1 MLMINFTY
9 VKTGLITIGLLAAS
23 ALFAPVANAAPK
35 DLSDLNS
42 DGIIDLADLTLF
54 SANYLE
60 RNWETVDW
68 CLFYDNT
75 MAGEPFDGNST
86 DYYLKRFK
94 LLLTFIRDFE
104 DCDGG
109 GDPDPDPL
117 LLKLEN
123 QPKFLLRAAE
133 SKDGTGNFYF
143 TDPRVGSLYIYDSS
157 LLLINELKGLD
168 KPLAVAVNDQAHI
181 FIGNDGRDNIEVYDP
196 ADGNMLAIFG
206 EGLVQMPTA
215 ITFDADGN
223 IYVTD
228 SRNHNI
234 RVFDTAYNLIRT
246 IGSNGEGDS
255 ELSFPMDTEVIS
267 WNDGGT
273 MVQEVAVADQGNKRI
288 QFYDIEGNHLYSI
301 SEMEPPPPPPGV
313 QCGWFNPDPE
323 CFAPEFGQLQA
334 LSVDASGNLHALDLF
349 QGSVLVLNPGTG
361 EFIRGYGEYGNGPGF
376 LKLPM
381 DVLISSGGQS
391 IVTSGDRSRIE
402 VLTTP

>member
-1 MLMINFTY
+1 MLS
-9 VKTGLITIGLLAAS
+9 LLAAIV
-23 ALFAPVANAAPK
+23 LFAPIANAAPK

-42 DGIIDLADLTLF
+42 DGVVDFTDLTIF
-54 SANYLE
+54 STNYLE

-75 MAGEPFDGNST
+75 MAGEPYEGNST
-86 DYYLKRFK
+86 SYYLKRFK

-109 GDPDPDPL
+109 GGGGGGGGGDPL

-133 SKDGTGNFYF
+133 SKDGSGNFYF
-143 TDPRVGSLYIYDSS
+143 TDPRVGSLYIYDST
-157 LLLINELKGLD
+157 LYLTHEIKGLD
-168 KPLAVAVNDQAHI
+168 KPLAVAVNDEAQI

-228 SRNHNI
+228 SRDHNI
-234 RVFDTAYNLIRT
+234 KVFDTAYNLIRT
-246 IGSNGEGDS
+246 IGSNGEGFG
-255 ELSFPMDTEVIS
+255 ELNFPMDTEIIT

-273 MVQEVAVADQGNKRI
+273 MVQEVVVADQGNKRI
-288 QFYDIEGNHLYSI
+288 QFYDIEGNYLYSI

-323 CFAPEFGQLQA
+323 CLAPEFGQLQA
-334 LSVDASGNLHALDLF
+334 LSVDSSGNLHALDMS
-349 QGSVLVLNPGTG
+349 QGSVLVLNPATG
-361 EFIRGYGEYGNGPGF
+361 AFVRAYGEYGAGPGF

-381 DVLISSGGQS
+381 DVLVSSSGGA

-402 VLTTP
+402 VFTTQ